1 MTSAAALFLTATAI
15 WGSTWL
21 AIKFQLGVV
30 SPEVS
35 VSYRFALAALLLGIA
50 CAARGRSL
58 AFPARTHGWMAA
70 QGATF
75 FGLNYIGVYIAER
88 HVASGLVAV
97 VFTTIV
103 FMTPIGVRIAFGTP
117 IAPRVVVGATLG
129 VAGVAMLFLPE
140 LRGAS
145 DDMQTLL
152 GIGYAFG
159 ATVIAAIGNLI
170 TMRLQRERVPVFT
183 GTAWGMAYGALT
195 AAAYAV
201 VAGVAWT
208 FDPRLP
214 YVASLAYLVVLGS
227 VVAFG
232 AYLLLLRQV
241 GPALAS
247 FVGVSSPVVAML
259 LSSLFEGYEWT
270 GNAAVGVVLAIA
282 GNVLALRGR
291 QR

>member
-1 MTSAAALFLTATAI
+1 MSAGVLFLIATAI

-30 SPEVS
+30 APEAS
-35 VSYRFALAALLLGIA
+35 VAYRFALAAVLLAAA
-50 CAARGRSL
+50 CAIRGRSL

-75 FGLNYIGVYIAER
+75 FGLNYIGVYVAER

-103 FMTPIGVRIAFGTP
+103 FITPIGTRIAFGTP
-117 IAPRVVVGATLG
+117 IAPRVIVGAALG
-129 VAGVAMLFLPE
+129 VVGVAMLFLPE
-140 LRGAS
+140 LRGAG
-145 DDMQTLL
+145 DDGQTLL

-170 TMRLQRERVPVFT
+170 TMRLQREKVPVFT

-195 AAAYAV
+195 AAICATL
-201 VAGVAWT
+201 AGISWT
-208 FDPRLP
+208 FDVRLA

-232 AYLLLLRQV
+232 AYFLLLRQV
-241 GPALAS
+241 GASLAS
-247 FVGVSSPVVAML
+247 FVGVSTPVVAML
-259 LSSLFEGYEWT
+259 LSSLFEGYRWT
-270 GNAAVGVVLAIA
+270 ATAVLGVVLAVI

-291 QR
+291 AR